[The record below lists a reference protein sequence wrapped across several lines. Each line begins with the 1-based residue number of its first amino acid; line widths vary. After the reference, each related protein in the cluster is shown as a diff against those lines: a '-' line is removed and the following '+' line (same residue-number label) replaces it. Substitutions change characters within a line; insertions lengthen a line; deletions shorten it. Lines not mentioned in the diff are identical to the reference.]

1 MTVLQGSTVLGL
13 RAEGKEAENGGGGV
27 RLRAGFRWEE

>member
-13 RAEGKEAENGGGGV
+13 RAEGKEAENGGV